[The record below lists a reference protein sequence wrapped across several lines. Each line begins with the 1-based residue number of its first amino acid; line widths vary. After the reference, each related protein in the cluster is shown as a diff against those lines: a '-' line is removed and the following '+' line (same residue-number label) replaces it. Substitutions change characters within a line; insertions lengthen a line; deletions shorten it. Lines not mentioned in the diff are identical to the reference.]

1 MSNFLRLLWLTPAV
15 LGMSLIGSPAS
26 ATTTEALTTVSR
38 SNTQVQSQTGILA
51 AIPQPKPTTA
61 AMPID
66 AIASDSTQLS
76 NQYTTENQ
84 GTADIDQVTSVSQLS
99 DVQPTDWAF
108 QALQSLVERYGC
120 IAGYP
125 DGTFKG
131 NRALTRYEFA
141 AGVNACLDR
150 VNELIAA
157 GTTGLATK
165 EDLATLQKLQ
175 EEFAAELA
183 TLRGR
188 VDALEARATDLEKH
202 QFSTTTKLNAEVI
215 FSLAGAF
222 GGDKAVPSGGVAGS
236 AGEVDDN
243 IAFSDRV
250 RLNFDTSFTGKDRL
264 RTRLE
269 ARNTAIFDGGAAT
282 RPNLTG
288 TNETRLSYDGDEG
301 NDFRLSKLFYR
312 FPLGS
317 QATVVVDATGGEYYD
332 NLYTFNPSFESSG
345 TGSLSR
351 FGRFNPI
358 YRLGAGGAGATLNYN
373 FGKQLT
379 FSLGY
384 LADEPADPSSDR
396 GLLNGSFA
404 ALAQVAF
411 RPSKNLDLGFTYARS
426 YDRGGNVD
434 VTSATGSGFS
444 RRPFGA
450 NVATSGDNF
459 SLQAAFKLSPKFT
472 IAGWAGYTN
481 AHRETGLDQSA
492 DIWNWAVTLA
502 LSDLGK
508 KGNLAGLILGQ
519 PPKVTNNDLVT
530 REDDNS
536 SFHVEGLYRYQVNN
550 NISITPGLIV
560 IFNPENNNDND
571 TTFVGVVRTT
581 FRF

>member
-1 MSNFLRLLWLTPAV
+1 MASA
-15 LGMSLIGSPAS
+15 AS
-26 ATTTEALTTVSR
+26 ATTTESSVNAMQS
-38 SNTQVQSQTGILA
+38 SSQAQSQRTDL
-51 AIPQPKPTTA
+51 TA
-61 AMPID
+61 SARFQTPSSEVPVEV
-66 AIASDSTQLS
+66 IASNPSPLLS
-76 NQYTTENQ
+76 QYVSENQ
-84 GTADIDQVTSVSQLS
+84 VASEMEQVTSVSQLS

-188 VDALEARATDLEKH
+188 VDALESRATELEKK

-236 AGEVDDN
+236 AGEIEDELV
-243 IAFSDRV
+243 FSDRV

-264 RTRLE
+264 KTRLE
-269 ARNTAIFDGGAAT
+269 ARNTAIFDAGSAGT

-288 TNETRLSYDGDEG
+288 TSETRLGYDGDEG
-301 NDFRLSKLFYR
+301 NDVRLGKLFYR

-317 QATVVVDATGGEYYD
+317 QATIVIDATGGEYFD

-358 YRLGAGGAGATLNYN
+358 YRLGAGGAGATLNYK

-396 GLLNGSFA
+396 GLFNGSFA

-411 RPSKNLDLGFTYARS
+411 RPSKNFDLGLTYARS

-434 VTSATGSGFS
+434 VTSATGSGFA

-450 NVATSGDNF
+450 NVATSSDNF
-459 SLQAAFKLSPKFT
+459 SLQAAFKFNPKFT
-472 IAGWAGYTN
+472 ISGWAGYTN
-481 AHRETGLDQSA
+481 AHRESGLDQDA
-492 DIWNWAVTLA
+492 DIWNWAVTLSLA
-502 LSDLGK
+502 DLGK
-508 KGNLAGLILGQ
+508 KGSLAGLIFGQ
-519 PPKVTNNDLVT
+519 PPKVTDNDFAA

-536 SFHVEGLYRYQVNN
+536 AFHLEGLYRYQVND

-560 IFNPENNNDND
+560 IFNPENNSDND
-571 TTFVGVVRTT
+571 TALVGVVRTT